1 MNSST
6 LGLLL
11 GKQAIFRPA
20 MLKCQS
26 RGNFCQNL
34 TVFTNLK
41 RQLGSLIIL
50 VEKVWG
56 RGQNIFH
63 KSSKGNCSLK
73 SKENMKT
80 VFTMFKKDNTVQK
93 SQNRL
98 KSKLSY
104 CCNST

>member
-11 GKQAIFRPA
+11 GKQTIFGPA
-20 MLKCQS
+20 MLKCQN
-26 RGNFCQNL
+26 RGKFCQNM
-34 TVFTNLK
+34 TVFANLK
-41 RQLGSLIIL
+41 RKLGSLIIIVKKL
-50 VEKVWG
+50 WG

-73 SKENMKT
+73 SKENIKT
-80 VFTMFKKDNTVQK
+80 VFTMFKKGNTVQK

-98 KSKLSY
+98 KSKFYY
-104 CCNST
+104 CSNSA